1 MHTREYQVTG
11 MSCGGCESSVHEAVS
26 QISGIDGVDVSADRG
41 RLVVTAE
48 GQVDDRAVIGAVEA
62 AGYQASPA

>member
-11 MSCGGCESSVHEAVS
+11 MSCGGCESSVREAVS

>member
-11 MSCGGCESSVHEAVS
+11 MSCGGCEASVREAVS

-48 GQVDDRAVIGAVEA
+48 DQVDDRAVIGAVEA